1 MHDSATIRTP
11 SGRAS
16 DQPPDPTDIVPLQ
29 TICDGGVH
37 CFSNS
42 GARRSTLGDMES
54 LSISHQIAHRLARA
68 GLRGSQWYWR
78 AVDRL
83 QQPPPP
89 GLVRLPDGMSL
100 VHDPSDWTCRAAY
113 QGTYEREILRLL
125 RDLLHPGETV
135 IDVGANVGI
144 ITTRAAGIVGP
155 TGRVIAVEP
164 SPRCIRELIAVT
176 NDMGNVTVVEAALG
190 DETGTVALAGWDNP
204 DHRGLGSVVPGH
216 RAGLAENWHEGV
228 ALQVPQMR
236 LDDLLD
242 EQVGDEGEIAL
253 IKIDVEGYEPV
264 VLRGAP
270 NLFGSHRVRAALLEV
285 TTTLPVEWVGEL
297 LSATVENYAAFAV
310 EESGRIR
317 RRPTLTPV
325 DADSAIARSEEWN
338 LLLRRR

>member
-1 MHDSATIRTP
+1 
-11 SGRAS
+11 
-16 DQPPDPTDIVPLQ
+16 
-29 TICDGGVH
+29 
-37 CFSNS
+37 
-42 GARRSTLGDMES
+42 MES
-54 LSISHQIAHRLARA
+54 LPISHRIAHRLART

-78 AVDRL
+78 AAKRL
-83 QQPPPP
+83 QQAPST
-89 GLVRLPDGMSL
+89 GLVRLPDGMPL
-100 VHDPSDWTCRAAY
+100 VHDPTDWTCRAAY

-125 RDLLHPGETV
+125 QDLLHPGETV

-144 ITTRAAGIVGP
+144 ITVCAARRVGP

-164 SPRCIRELIAVT
+164 SPRCIQELIAVT

-190 DETGTVALAGWDNP
+190 DKPGTVELTGWDNP

-216 RAGLAENWHEGV
+216 RAGLAKNWHEGV

-236 LDDLLD
+236 LDELLD
-242 EQVGDEGEIAL
+242 EQVGDGGEIAL
-253 IKIDVEGYEPV
+253 LKIDVEGYEPV

-270 NLFGSHRVRAALLEV
+270 NLFGSRRLRAALLEV
-285 TTTLPVEWVGEL
+285 TTTLPVEWVAEL
-297 LSATVENYAAFAV
+297 LNATVEDYVAFAV